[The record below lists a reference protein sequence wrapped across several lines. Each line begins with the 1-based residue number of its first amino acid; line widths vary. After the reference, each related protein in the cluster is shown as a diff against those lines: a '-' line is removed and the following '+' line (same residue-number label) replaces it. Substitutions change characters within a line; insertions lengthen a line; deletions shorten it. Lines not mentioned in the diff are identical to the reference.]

1 MKTTSIY
8 TETVSKWQKGS
19 DTVLLKVTVNGL
31 GFCAEFYE
39 NGRFRS
45 RLQFKAADGID
56 ALAIF
61 RHLKTV
67 ENFLFNSGWDGYFFD
82 FAA

>member
-1 MKTTSIY
+1 MNTFSIY

-19 DTVLLKVTVNGL
+19 NTVLLKVAVNGL
-31 GFCAEFYE
+31 SFCAEFYDKD
-39 NGRFRS
+39 NFVS
-45 RLQFKAADGID
+45 RLQFKAADGLTAHD
-56 ALAIF
+56 IF
-61 RHLKTV
+61 KHVKTV